1 MPLLAQAIQ
10 LVRSNLEE
18 VSRNV
23 RVSLVTIGHLH
34 PAQFADLN
42 RYRSGHGL
50 HELESNEIVFLGKH
64 IHGSRIVKDG
74 YSIDDVLAQ
83 IAAAIANTSTVHVGP
98 RMSALHST
106 VVRADGYGNTVL
118 DQAIFEMT
126 ARKPRA
132 ELFSVIPKGDAM
144 KPSRLQPTAQ
154 NAKSPPEGE
163 LPTEDAPG

>member
-83 IAAAIANTSTVHVGP
+83 IAAAIANTSTVHVGQP
-98 RMSALHST
+98 
-106 VVRADGYGNTVL
+106 V
-118 DQAIFEMT
+118 QAISKFAIAILE
-126 ARKPRA
+126 
-132 ELFSVIPKGDAM
+132 FC
-144 KPSRLQPTAQ
+144 
-154 NAKSPPEGE
+154 
-163 LPTEDAPG
+163 